1 MSHHLYK
8 MFVCHWSTSSTSGGQ
23 PLHQHTPLNYFN
35 ILEEIKA
42 ATLKYKNIDSY
53 SSEVDHFLILFLTSP
68 SDLIDS

>member
-8 MFVCHWSTSSTSGGQ
+8 MFVCHWSTLVGN
-23 PLHQHTPLNYFN
+23 LCIWNDQHTPLNYFN